1 MYRLSFLQQEI
12 IKELTRC
19 NACYSNPISSFALS
33 RTLNVTPA
41 YIRRNITKLKAVKMV
56 GVRRGLRGGFFLI

>member
-19 NACYSNPISSFALS
+19 NACYRSPISSFTLS

-41 YIRRNITKLKAVKMV
+41 YIRRNITKLKQVKMV

>member
-19 NACYSNPISSFALS
+19 NACYRSPASSFTLS
-33 RTLNVTPA
+33 KALNVSPA
-41 YIRRNITKLKAVKMV
+41 YIRRNIVKLKQAKMI

>member
-12 IKELTRC
+12 IKELTRSS
-19 NACYSNPISSFALS
+19 ACYRSPISSFELA
-33 RTLNVTPA
+33 RVLNVPPA
-41 YIRRNITKLKAVKMV
+41 YIRRNITKLKQAKMV